1 MNSEVKKKMKAAKE
15 GWTEEQCKNIEKGM
29 MSKNSQDVYNTLKVL
44 TKIQQRKSADIE
56 DNSGNILTK
65 STAVL
70 NRRVE
75 PIQLLLNNYEL
86 HADTTM

>member
-44 TKIQQRKSADIE
+44 TK
-56 DNSGNILTK
+56 T
-65 STAVL
+65 
-70 NRRVE
+70 
-75 PIQLLLNNYEL
+75 
-86 HADTTM
+86 